1 MPAHDARAISRKRY
15 ERKLVVWLA
24 LSYLLIA
31 LVAAGI
37 MLWASWPF
45 LWLARYRRRR

>member
-1 MPAHDARAISRKRY
+1 MPGNDARAVSRKQY
-15 ERKLVVWLA
+15 ERKLVLWLA

-37 MLWASWPF
+37 MLWAALPLLWP
-45 LWLARYRRRR
+45 ARYRRRR

>member
-1 MPAHDARAISRKRY
+1 MPAHDARAVSRKRY
-15 ERKLVVWLA
+15 ERKLVLWLA

-37 MLWASWPF
+37 MLWAALPF
-45 LWLARYRRRR
+45 LWPARYRRRK